1 MRNDRSAS
9 SPYRTIR
16 LAVAMALGV
25 LAIFALPSIAAA
37 KDRNNDR
44 IPDRWEKRHHLS
56 LKVKQTRRDQ
66 DGDHLKNLGEFR
78 HNSNPRKADTDND
91 GIDDGDEVAVG
102 DNPADDDSDNDG
114 TEDGEENAGTVASF
128 DGTTLTI
135 NLAAGGTVSGQVTDG
150 TEIRCKVR
158 EDNSG
163 ENSGSDRRGQRR
175 STSSDEGGE
184 DHQGEDES
192 GDDEGENG
200 DDDGEHGDEGD
211 GHHGGAVPCTAD
223 DLVEGAVVHEAE
235 IRVGGDGAVFEE
247 IKLIKEASPTG

>member
-1 MRNDRSAS
+1 MRIERPRS

-16 LAVAMALGV
+16 IAVALSLGV

-66 DGDHLKNLGEFR
+66 DSDHLKNLGEFR
-78 HNSNPRKADTDND
+78 HGTNPRKADSDND

-135 NLAAGGTVSGQVTDG
+135 DLAAGGSVSGQVTDG
-150 TEIRCKVR
+150 TEIKC
-158 EDNSG
+158 ETEGDHSG
-163 ENSGSDRRGQRR
+163 EESTGSDRHGHSRL
-175 STSSDEGGE
+175 STRHEGGE
-184 DHQGEDES
+184 DNPGDDDSGDES
-192 GDDEGENG
+192 GEDGE
-200 DDDGEHGDEGD
+200 DHGEHGDEGRTPAASTISSKAQSSTRPRS
-211 GHHGGAVPCTAD
+211 GSAATAQCSK
-223 DLVEGAVVHEAE
+223 
-235 IRVGGDGAVFEE
+235 R
-247 IKLIKEASPTG
+247 SS